1 MLRIFLFFL
10 LAAGGFAEKKQTI
23 CLNMIVKDERPVI
36 LKCLASVK
44 PFIDYWIIVD
54 TGSTDGT
61 QQLIREFMKDIP
73 GELYERSW
81 IGFAHNRGE
90 ALELAKNKA
99 DYVFFI
105 DADQVF
111 SPSPHFK
118 LHPLTADF
126 YSISIRLTH
135 PDGAIGSS
143 EREFLVN
150 NKLPW
155 KWVGALH
162 EHLQIETAVTQ
173 KKMLEC
179 AMETDEVSGH
189 RSQDP
194 QKYHKDAAVLKKAL
208 ETEPDNARY
217 QFFLGVS
224 YELAGEN
231 QLALEAFEKYIAM
244 KNCTS
249 DELYRALFQVG
260 VIQERLEKPPSLFLA
275 SYKKAYQ
282 HCPSRAEPLFFMGN
296 YYIRINDFQKAYA
309 YFKEA
314 AEIPFPTGSS
324 FVEASV
330 YSYASLYN
338 LEICAEILGK
348 TGEAYQYYEK
358 LSFCSEVPVHLQK
371 NVREKCLSLRVV
383 K

>member
-1 MLRIFLFFL
+1 
-10 LAAGGFAEKKQTI
+10 
-23 CLNMIVKDERPVI
+23 
-36 LKCLASVK
+36 
-44 PFIDYWIIVD
+44 
-54 TGSTDGT
+54 
-61 QQLIREFMKDIP
+61 
-73 GELYERSW
+73 
-81 IGFAHNRGE
+81 
-90 ALELAKNKA
+90 
-99 DYVFFI
+99 
-105 DADQVF
+105 
-111 SPSPHFK
+111 
-118 LHPLTADF
+118 
-126 YSISIRLTH
+126 
-135 PDGAIGSS
+135 
-143 EREFLVN
+143 
-150 NKLPW
+150 
-155 KWVGALH
+155 
-162 EHLQIETAVTQ
+162 
-173 KKMLEC
+173 
-179 AMETDEVSGH
+179 
-189 RSQDP
+189 
-194 QKYHKDAAVLKKAL
+194 
-208 ETEPDNARY
+208 
-217 QFFLGVS
+217 
-224 YELAGEN
+224 
-231 QLALEAFEKYIAM
+231 M

-338 LEICAEILGK
+338 LAICAEILGK